1 MAWLLPSDGSLID
14 GHPYSRD
21 RCELDYANGYINVLR
36 RRTTTEKQFTLD
48 GPCAVKK
55 EHREEKEKEE
65 EEEREDKH
73 THL

>member
-1 MAWLLPSDGSLID
+1 MYTHIQWTG
-14 GHPYSRD
+14 
-21 RCELDYANGYINVLR
+21 CELDYANGYINVLR

-48 GPCAVKK
+48 GPCAAKK

-65 EEEREDKH
+65 AEEEEEERERKDKH